1 MLVHQ
6 LLDLGL
12 RGVLAQGAHDV
23 SDERDGDAAV
33 AAVVVQ
39 QEGLLELGDLQKG
52 KCRDMRNGSTQANG
66 QSERSILVLGQVL
79 RKLPKLGQQ
88 VLNLFIIPVG
98 RHTRLFF
105 SYLIFREAC
114 SAVAGHGEALEGE
127 VDGLEDVDGGV
138 LLLGDGDG
146 VGRGAG

>member
-12 RGVLAQGAHDV
+12 CGVLAQGAHDV

-52 KCRDMRNGSTQANG
+52 KCRDMRNGSTQANA
-66 QSERSILVLGQVL
+66 QFERSILVLGQVL
-79 RKLPKLGQQ
+79 RKFTEIRA
-88 VLNLFIIPVG
+88 NRF
-98 RHTRLFF
+98 
-105 SYLIFREAC
+105 
-114 SAVAGHGEALEGE
+114 
-127 VDGLEDVDGGV
+127 
-138 LLLGDGDG
+138 
-146 VGRGAG
+146 